1 MIKNSI
7 SAIILAIGIAFAGL
21 FIFLGIHQNAY
32 RDRAVTVKGL
42 STRDVQADYVVWPL
56 KFAINGNDLTTLSQ
70 QLAAQENTAR
80 AFFVQKGFAEEE
92 ITLGNIEIENNWSG
106 YYERRPEYHYTISRT
121 LIVSTDKV
129 NLVMQNQG
137 CQAELLA
144 KGVILNSY
152 SWNTDY
158 QFNGLTEL
166 KPEMIEEATKNAR
179 SVAQKFADDAQC
191 SLGSIRKASQGQFSV
206 ETDNNQPWIKHI
218 RVVSTIDYYLR

>member
-1 MIKNSI
+1 
-7 SAIILAIGIAFAGL
+7 
-21 FIFLGIHQNAY
+21 
-32 RDRAVTVKGL
+32 
-42 STRDVQADYVVWPL
+42 
-56 KFAINGNDLTTLSQ
+56 
-70 QLAAQENTAR
+70 
-80 AFFVQKGFAEEE
+80 
-92 ITLGNIEIENNWSG
+92 
-106 YYERRPEYHYTISRT
+106 
-121 LIVSTDKV
+121 
-129 NLVMQNQG
+129 MQNQG